1 MGSEIVKMRRCT
13 DAKTQSPFHKM
24 VQFLASI
31 PVLVIFLFTSSCQA
45 QIMPNIPEATLA
57 AAQQAIV
64 NQSMPSSEVIR
75 VGIGTQNFN
84 TYQYKN
90 ITIFGTGDT
99 QIYDN
104 KLLIGNYSPNQE
116 ISISYNDGMF
126 SIYTPGNIFPE
137 KIYGPVQITSN
148 FGLLGVSGLKR
159 AGKQA
164 LYHGAFE
171 LTPNKN
177 GTFNLV
183 NIIEV
188 EDYLKGVVPSEMP
201 SKWNTEALRAQA
213 IAARSYAVA
222 TKTAGKHASKGFDVV
237 DTTADQAYG
246 GASAEKETT
255 SKAVEDTKGIVLVQ
269 DKKVLPTYYHASS
282 GGQTKVWDSGSSFLQ
297 SVPSFDAGTKKNGHG
312 VGMSQHGA
320 NNLAA
325 QGYNAYQILNYFY
338 KDFKF
343 AKLSDNW
350 DI

>member
-1 MGSEIVKMRRCT
+1 MLLKKILISMLLIFIFSLKADAIKVGLQTNEKEIKIASSVSAEIY
-13 DAKTQSPFHKM
+13 DAFRDKLLYEIQPMKVYEFKSKGNEIAIVLNRKTIGLGTNQILIKTKTPG
-24 VQFLASI
+24 FLCSKRAWYRGNFI
-31 PVLVIFLFTSSCQA
+31 ITNWGA
-45 QIMPNIPEATLA
+45 QGATL
-57 AAQQAIV
+57 V
-64 NQSMPSSEVIR
+64 NDVP
-75 VGIGTQNFN
+75 
-84 TYQYKN
+84 
-90 ITIFGTGDT
+90 
-99 QIYDN
+99 
-104 KLLIGNYSPNQE
+104 L
-116 ISISYNDGMF
+116 
-126 SIYTPGNIFPE
+126 
-137 KIYGPVQITSN
+137 
-148 FGLLGVSGLKR
+148 
-159 AGKQA
+159 
-164 LYHGAFE
+164 
-171 LTPNKN
+171 
-177 GTFNLV
+177 
-183 NIIEV
+183 

>member
-1 MGSEIVKMRRCT
+1 MLLKKILISMLLIFIFSLKADAIKVGLQTNEKEIKIASSVSAEIY
-13 DAKTQSPFHKM
+13 DAFRDKLLYEIQPMKVYEFKSKGNEIAIVLNRKTIGLGTNQILIKTKTPG
-24 VQFLASI
+24 FLCSKRAWYRGNFI
-31 PVLVIFLFTSSCQA
+31 ITNWGA
-45 QIMPNIPEATLA
+45 QGATL
-57 AAQQAIV
+57 V
-64 NQSMPSSEVIR
+64 NDVP
-75 VGIGTQNFN
+75 
-84 TYQYKN
+84 
-90 ITIFGTGDT
+90 
-99 QIYDN
+99 
-104 KLLIGNYSPNQE
+104 L
-116 ISISYNDGMF
+116 
-126 SIYTPGNIFPE
+126 
-137 KIYGPVQITSN
+137 
-148 FGLLGVSGLKR
+148 
-159 AGKQA
+159 
-164 LYHGAFE
+164 
-171 LTPNKN
+171 
-177 GTFNLV
+177 
-183 NIIEV
+183 

-343 AKLSDNW
+343 ATLSDNW